1 MEVEPISREIVAM
14 SEWLKIN
21 DELVKEL
28 PFKTAEWL
36 LEYGSLTERLE
47 TEFGSVCVNI
57 IEEGNSSLSDYDK
70 QFFHSKKRE
79 SFVRKVILS
88 ADDRPLIFAK
98 TIVSGKIQ
106 AIEQLGNKP
115 LGKILFSNKLLQRSR
130 FRVRKI
136 DKKDPLIT
144 ANNLPLEET
153 GLKYLWARQS
163 LWVNKNEDM
172 ELLLYEV
179 FLPGLGVYK

>member
-1 MEVEPISREIVAM
+1 M

-28 PFKTAEWL
+28 PFETAEWL

-47 TEFGSVCVNI
+47 TKFGNICVDI

-70 QFFHSKKRE
+70 QFFNLKKIE
-79 SFVRKVILS
+79 TFVRKVILS
-88 ADDRPLIFAK
+88 TQDNSLIFAK
-98 TIVSGKIQ
+98 TIVSGKSQ
-106 AIEQLGNKP
+106 AIEQLGSKP
-115 LGKILFSNKLLQRSR
+115 LGKILFSNKLLQRKR

-144 ANNLPLEET
+144 TNNIPLEKT
-153 GLKYLWARQS
+153 DLKYLWARQS
-163 LWVNKNEDM
+163 LWVSKNEDM

-179 FLPGLGVYK
+179 FLPDLGVYK